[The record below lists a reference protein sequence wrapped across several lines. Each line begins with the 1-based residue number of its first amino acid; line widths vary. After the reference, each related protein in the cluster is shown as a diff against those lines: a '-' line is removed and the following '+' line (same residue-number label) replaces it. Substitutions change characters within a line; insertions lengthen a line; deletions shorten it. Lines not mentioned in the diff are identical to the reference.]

1 MLSEYIE
8 KQFKKAK
15 FKVLK
20 DGSCFGSV
28 SGFPG
33 VWANRKTLA
42 SCKKELREVLEESL
56 ILKVRDKE
64 RIPGFDIK
72 FDRRS
77 MFKHA

>member
-1 MLSEYIE
+1 MFSEYIE

-20 DGSCFGSV
+20 DRSYFGSV

-42 SCKKELREVLEESL
+42 LCKKELREILSEHGSRLVLRL
-56 ILKVRDKE
+56 
-64 RIPGFDIK
+64 
-72 FDRRS
+72 
-77 MFKHA
+77 

>member
-20 DGSCFGSV
+20 DGSYFGSV
-28 SGFPG
+28 SSFPG

-56 ILKVRDKE
+56 ILKVRDRE
-64 RIPGFDIK
+64 SIPGFAVK

>member
-20 DGSCFGSV
+20 DGSYFGSV
-28 SGFPG
+28 SSFPG

-42 SCKKELREVLEESL
+42 LCKKELREVLEESL
-56 ILKVRDKE
+56 ILKVRDRE
-64 RIPGFDIK
+64 SIPGFDVK

>member
-1 MLSEYIE
+1 MFSEYIE

-20 DGSCFGSV
+20 DGSYFGSV
-28 SGFPG
+28 SSFPG

-42 SCKKELREVLEESL
+42 LCKKELHEVLEESL
-56 ILKVRDKE
+56 ILKVRDRE
-64 RIPGFDIK
+64 SIPGFDVK